1 MTSTGPIFV
10 GGTGRSGTT
19 ILGQLVGAHTDVFRI
34 VPTEVRF
41 LTDRSGLLDLLAV
54 ARAPASRR
62 SLVRR
67 IVVRR
72 RRRRKD
78 LVTPR
83 EFISRLRDHWF
94 GWTGP
99 DGDPRGLRLGGLEME
114 TLEALIVAFEGRLR
128 DDPLVACQQFAQ
140 ELMAALAHDEPRWIE
155 TTPGNV
161 GRVKEL
167 DELFPG
173 LQMLHVVRDGRDT
186 AASISTMFWGPNDIF
201 GALDWW
207 ADRMVRAYT
216 ALEGFPSD
224 RVLTIRLE
232 DLVLRNREPTYERI
246 RSFLELPPDDG
257 MRAFFD
263 DRMTPERGHLGRWR
277 QQLPSEADADRFE
290 DRYREH
296 LTAIRERFGPVPP
309 TEDLDPS
316 PATGG

>member
-1 MTSTGPIFV
+1 MTDAGPIFT
-10 GGTGRSGTT
+10 GGSGRSGTT
-19 ILGQLVGAHTDVFRI
+19 VLSHLLDSHADLVRV

-41 LTDRSGLLDLLAV
+41 LTDHGGLIDLLEASHDHRIQ
-54 ARAPASRR
+54 ARLWRLLPDRWR
-62 SLVRR
+62 GTRG
-67 IVVRR
+67 
-72 RRRRKD
+72 
-78 LVTPR
+78 VTCGSFAR
-83 EFISRLRDHWF
+83 RLRTHWF
-94 GWTGP
+94 HRVGR
-99 DGDPRGLRLGGLEME
+99 DGIVRGLHRGLDRATIDRALDGFEDRFRHNPLAAARGLGEDVMG
-114 TLEALIVAFEGRLR
+114 TLAGGS
-128 DDPLVACQQFAQ
+128 
-140 ELMAALAHDEPRWIE
+140 PRWVE

-161 GRVKEL
+161 LRPHGL
-167 DELFPG
+167 LALFPSMH
-173 LQMLHVVRDGRDT
+173 LLHIVRDGRDT
-186 AASISTMFWGPNDIF
+186 AASVTTRSWGPNDIF

-277 QQLPSEADADRFE
+277 QQLPSEAAAARFE